1 MAILDTPRDLGRET
15 PVDGPRGHG
24 RRPRR
29 RPKTVLRHALLT
41 ALAVV
46 MIYPLVW
53 MVMASF
59 KPANEIFSSPGL
71 IPETWTTENYAKG
84 WEGFGLSF
92 GTFFVNSAI
101 VTALAVLGNLLS
113 CTLAAYAFGRLSFR
127 FKRMWFALM
136 LLTIMIPYHVV
147 IVPQYVVFSEL
158 GWVNTFLPLVL
169 PKFLATDAFFIFL
182 MVQFL
187 RSLPREL
194 DEAAELDGCGPFR
207 TFFSVILPL
216 IKPALTTTAV
226 FTFIWTWSD
235 FFTPLIYLTD
245 PTRYTVPLGLNAF
258 LDSTG
263 ESAWGPLFAMASLSM
278 GPVLGFF
285 IVAQKY
291 LVRGIAT
298 TGLK

>member
-1 MAILDTPRDLGRET
+1 MATIPET
-15 PVDGPRGHG
+15 VTRRASAADHG
-24 RRPRR
+24 AARR
-29 RPKTVLRHALLT
+29 RRVRSTRFLRILRITLLT
-41 ALAVV
+41 ILALG
-46 MIYPLVW
+46 MIYPLLW
-53 MVMASF
+53 MLGASF
-59 KPANEIFSSPGL
+59 KPADEIFASPGL
-71 IPETWTTENYAKG
+71 LPETWTLDNYVKG
-84 WEGFGLSF
+84 WNGFGLSF
-92 GTFFVNSAI
+92 GTFFANSAI
-101 VTALAVLGNLLS
+101 VTALAVVGNLIA
-113 CTLAAYAFGRLSFR
+113 CTLAAYAFGRLEFR
-127 FKRMWFALM
+127 FKAMWFALM
-136 LLTIMIPYHVV
+136 LLTIMIPHHVV
-147 IVPQYVVFSEL
+147 IVPQYVLFSEF
-158 GWVNTFLPLVL
+158 GWINTFLPLIV

-194 DEAAELDGCGPFR
+194 DEAAELDGAGPFR

-216 IKPALTTTAV
+216 LTPALTTTAV

-245 PTRYTVPLGLNAF
+245 PSRYTVPLGLNAF
-258 LDSTG
+258 LDANG
-263 ESAWGPLFAMASLSM
+263 ESAWGSLFAMATLSL

>member
-1 MAILDTPRDLGRET
+1 MATTHSPAPPRASRHRKARFFRVLRVT
-15 PVDGPRGHG
+15 LL
-24 RRPRR
+24 
-29 RPKTVLRHALLT
+29 TVLAIG
-41 ALAVV
+41 
-46 MIYPLVW
+46 MIYPLLW
-53 MVMASF
+53 MLGASF
-59 KPANEIFSSPGL
+59 KPADEIFSSPGL
-71 IPETWTTENYAKG
+71 LPTTWTLDNYAKG
-84 WEGFGLSF
+84 WSGFGLSF

-101 VTALAVLGNLLS
+101 VTALAVVGNLFA
-113 CTLAAYAFGRLSFR
+113 CTLAAYAFARLNFR
-127 FKRMWFALM
+127 FKPMWFALM
-136 LLTIMIPYHVV
+136 LLTIMLPHHVV
-147 IVPQYVVFSEL
+147 IVPQYVLFSEF
-158 GWVNTFLPLVL
+158 GWINTFLPLVV

-194 DEAAELDGCGPFR
+194 DEAAELDGAGPFR

-216 IKPALTTTAV
+216 LKPALTTTAV

-263 ESAWGPLFAMASLSM
+263 ESAWGSLFAMASLSL